1 VAVYRRPSLRR
12 DSGSPEP
19 SHQRVSLRLW
29 LVLPWTAQAAPEDY
43 AGVAE
48 IIWVYDMAAGETPP
62 FGAWAAAGG
71 AGVWLRGVPTEQVA
85 PWRQSCELRL
95 WSS

>member
-1 VAVYRRPSLRR
+1 
-12 DSGSPEP
+12 
-19 SHQRVSLRLW
+19 LW

-48 IIWVYDMAAGETPP
+48 IIWRYDMAPDETPP
-62 FGAWAAAGG
+62 FGAWMAAGG
-71 AGVWLRGVPTEQVA
+71 AGVWLHGVPAEQVA
-85 PWRQSCELRL
+85 EWRQSCELRL